1 MLAAER
7 ERRNREQVC
16 LVISCLVS
24 AVGHWRVLVLGIV
37 LVVVGLVW
45 LLEQTSSIV
54 DPLIAWFVVSAAC
67 GVAVDRLERHGWP
80 RAAGAG
86 LLALGLVALTIL
98 TVGLVLAGI
107 TSQTTHIDASLAT
120 AVDRVRGWAQ
130 DLGITS
136 ASAAAQEVKNA
147 VPNIGRT
154 FLYGVA
160 RGISGLTSLLVFLGF
175 TAFAT
180 FFLVKDGPA
189 IGRWIERHMGMDPA
203 EARVVLGDIIQALR
217 RYFFGLTIIA
227 ALTTAGVVI
236 GALIVGVPLLGTIA
250 IVTFL
255 SSYIPIVG
263 AWTAGIF
270 VFALA
275 LANQGTTAALI
286 MALIVFVA
294 NGPLQQIV
302 QPIVYGATLRLNP
315 LVVFSVTIAAGALL
329 GLPGMILAAPL
340 VSAAVRVHRD
350 LARLRTATRD
360 EASSPGT
367 ADRAPS
373 IAEPA

>member
-1 MLAAER
+1 MNKAASSLPVWFQR
-7 ERRNREQVC
+7 WGIGSW
-16 LVISCLVS
+16 LV
-24 AVGHWRVLVLGIV
+24 VGMV

-54 DPLIAWFVVSAAC
+54 DPLIAGFVISAVS

-86 LLALGLVALTIL
+86 LLALGLVAVTIL

-107 TSQTTHIDASLAT
+107 TSQATHIDLSLST
-120 AVDRVRGWAQ
+120 AVDRVRGWAE

-136 ASAAAQEVKNA
+136 ASAAAEEIKRA
-147 VPNIGRT
+147 VPNIART
-154 FLYGVA
+154 LLYGVA

-203 EARVVLGDIIQALR
+203 EARIVLGDIIQALR
-217 RYFFGLTIIA
+217 RYFLGLSIIA
-227 ALTTAGVVI
+227 AFTTAGVVI
-236 GALIVGVPLLGTIA
+236 GALILGVPLLGTIA

-286 MALIVFVA
+286 MAVIVFLA

-315 LVVFSVTIAAGALL
+315 LVVFSVTIAAGSLL

-340 VSAAVRVHRD
+340 VSAAVRVHGD
-350 LARLRTATRD
+350 LARLRTPAGDNVSRTG
-360 EASSPGT
+360 S
-367 ADRAPS
+367 ADAP
-373 IAEPA
+373 PDVVQPT

>member
-1 MLAAER
+1 M
-7 ERRNREQVC
+7 NK
-16 LVISCLVS
+16 SVS
-24 AVGHWRVLVLGIV
+24 SLPAWFQRWGIGAWLIVGIL

-54 DPLIAWFVVSAAC
+54 DPLIAGFVVSAVS
-67 GVAVDRLERHGWP
+67 GVAVDRLERRGWP

-86 LLALGLVALTIL
+86 LLAVGLVALTVV

-107 TSQTTHIDASLAT
+107 TSQGVHIDASLST
-120 AVDRVRGWAQ
+120 AVDRVRGWAEN
-130 DLGITS
+130 LGITS
-136 ASAAAQEVKNA
+136 ASSAAKEIKDA

-154 FLYGVA
+154 LLYGVA
-160 RGISGLTSLLVFLGF
+160 RGISGLTSLIVFLGF

-180 FFLVKDGPA
+180 FFLVKDAPT
-189 IGRWIERHMGMDPA
+189 IGRWIERHMGVDPA
-203 EARVVLGDIIQALR
+203 EARIVLSDIIQALR
-217 RYFFGLTIIA
+217 RYFFGLTIIGG
-227 ALTTAGVVI
+227 LTTAVVVI
-236 GALIVGVPLLGTIA
+236 GSLIVGVPLLGTIA

-275 LANQGTTAALI
+275 LANQGTAAAVV
-286 MALIVFVA
+286 MAVIVFLA

-315 LVVFSVTIAAGALL
+315 LVVFSLTIAAGALL

-340 VSAAVRVHRD
+340 VSAAVRVHED
-350 LARLRTATRD
+350 LTRLRTSV
-360 EASSPGT
+360 AS
-367 ADRAPS
+367 DD
-373 IAEPA
+373 